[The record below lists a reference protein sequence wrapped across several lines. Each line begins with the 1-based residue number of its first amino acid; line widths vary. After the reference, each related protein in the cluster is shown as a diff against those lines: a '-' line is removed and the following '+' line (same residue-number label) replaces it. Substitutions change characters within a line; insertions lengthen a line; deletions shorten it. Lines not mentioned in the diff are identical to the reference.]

1 MAFLLLMVGVVLLYL
16 GGEVLVGGAAH
27 LARAL
32 GISPL
37 VIGLTVVAFATSAPE
52 LCATLIAVLHGAPAL
67 SLGNVFGSNI
77 ANVALILGLAAI
89 IRPLAGQDRFLRR
102 EIPILIGVAV
112 IPLWLLRDGVVSR
125 IEGMVMVLLL
135 VAYVV
140 HLLREGRPSAIALEE
155 VEEELAEAARPWW
168 LSALAVAVGL
178 GMLVWGADILVSSA
192 TTLARAIGISE
203 RVIGLTLVAFGTS
216 LPELAS
222 SLAAARRREG
232 DIVLG
237 NIVGSNIFNVLCVL
251 GVTAM
256 VRPIAGDP
264 AAVRIDLLVGLA
276 LSLAL
281 VPMLL
286 FGRRLYL
293 GRFEGFVLLAAYGT
307 YVGWLFL

>member
-1 MAFLLLMVGVVLLYL
+1 MAFVILAVGVVLLYV
-16 GGEVLVGGAAH
+16 GGEVLVSGASN
-27 LARAL
+27 LARSL

-52 LCATLIAVLHGAPAL
+52 LCATLIGVLQGAPAL

-77 ANVALILGLAAI
+77 ANIALILGLAAI
-89 IRPLAGQDRFLRR
+89 IRPLVGHDSFLRR
-102 EIPILIGVAV
+102 EIPILIAVAV
-112 IPLWLLRDGVVSR
+112 IPFWLLRDGVIGR
-125 IEGMVMVLLL
+125 FEGTVMVVLL

-140 HLLREGRPSAIALEE
+140 YLLRQGGPSVAAEQAQ
-155 VEEELAEAARPWW
+155 EELTEAVRPWW
-168 LSALAVAVGL
+168 LSALAVLIGL
-178 GMLVWGADILVSSA
+178 GMLVWGANLLVGSA

-222 SLAAARRREG
+222 SIAAARRREG

-251 GVTAM
+251 GITSL
-256 VRPIAGDP
+256 VRPITGDP
-264 AAVRIDLLVGLA
+264 TAVSLDLWVGLA

-286 FGRRLYL
+286 LGRRLYL
-293 GRFEGFVLLAAYGT
+293 GRVEGLALLAAYGM
-307 YVGWLFL
+307 YVGWLFR